1 MCKSDLIFSLIIT
14 KSKGNY
20 TAYLSS
26 SLFTYRNKK
35 DVIHGTGSK
44 HQV

>member
-1 MCKSDLIFSLIIT
+1 MCKSDLRFALIIT
-14 KSKGNY
+14 KSAGNY
-20 TAYLSS
+20 TECPNS
-26 SLFTYRNKK
+26 SLFTLLNKK